1 MLKCRYAQYSSRL
14 GHEAIE
20 TVALIR
26 KCSVIGRVD
35 DADGITT
42 QSGRVGS
49 VKPTCVNLAIVRSAK
64 HLLATTT
71 GTCDISTCA
80 RVANGS
86 RLSSTTIVD
95 SYLNW

>member
-49 VKPTCVNLAIVRSAK
+49 VKPTRVNLAIVRSAK
-64 HLLATTT
+64 HLLATT
-71 GTCDISTCA
+71 GTRDISTCA

-86 RLSSTTIVD
+86 RLSSTAIVD